1 MPELPEVETIRAQ
14 LEPILSGATIAD
26 AWTFGTQKFA
36 QATEVVGLSIIDIRR
51 RGKYLIIGLSS
62 CARFADGSDTPE
74 IGGAYGT
81 PDIADIPDIEMI
93 IHLGMTGRL
102 SVAPPNE
109 STGESVDF
117 GSDFGGAD
125 FGGADFG
132 ARVRHPHRRA
142 DWLLSDD
149 RIIEF
154 TDTRR
159 FGRIAVVE
167 PGQYSSLATLA
178 HLGPEPFDDEFT
190 PEFLRAR
197 LHQST
202 QAIKTQLMSQR
213 VVAGLG
219 NIYVDEALW
228 AARVNPRST
237 RVTKAQSVALHDSIV
252 SSLEAGIRN
261 GGTTLRDYRDATGA
275 SGNNQLTL
283 KCYGR
288 SGLPCLHCG
297 GTLARTVISGRSTT
311 FCPLCQ
317 RRK

>member
-1 MPELPEVETIRAQ
+1 MNTRKNALIAAPTSAFESDIHTG
-14 LEPILSGATIAD
+14 EPSGCSPIA
-26 AWTFGTQKFA
+26 G
-36 QATEVVGLSIIDIRR
+36 
-51 RGKYLIIGLSS
+51 SS
-62 CARFADGSDTPE
+62 SSQ
-74 IGGAYGT
+74 T
-81 PDIADIPDIEMI
+81 PDD
-93 IHLGMTGRL
+93 
-102 SVAPPNE
+102 
-109 STGESVDF
+109 
-117 GSDFGGAD
+117 
-125 FGGADFG
+125 
-132 ARVRHPHRRA
+132 
-142 DWLLSDD
+142 
-149 RIIEF
+149 
-154 TDTRR
+154 

-167 PGQYSSLATLA
+167 PGQYSSLTTLA

-261 GGTTLRDYRDATGA
+261 GGTTLRDYRDARGA

>member
-36 QATEVVGLSIIDIRR
+36 QATEVVGMSIIDVRR

-62 CARFADGSDTPE
+62 CGDVRDTP
-74 IGGAYGT
+74 GT
-81 PDIADIPDIEMI
+81 TDAELIV
-93 IHLGMTGRL
+93 HLGMTGRL
-102 SVAPPNE
+102 TVASPDEHTEECPD
-109 STGESVDF
+109 SS
-117 GSDFGGAD
+117 AD
-125 FGGADFG
+125 FGV
-132 ARVRHPHRRA
+132 RVRHPHRRA
-142 DWLLSDD
+142 EWLLSDS

-219 NIYVDEALW
+219 NIYIDEALW

-261 GGTTLRDYRDATGA
+261 GGTTLRDYRDARGA